1 MTFRTYA
8 YFPWSRHMKYP
19 TGNIAVGAL
28 LKFLSRRDR
37 SLVGGGITHYDINKL
52 LHCAEREK
60 MRKKGSEEEK

>member
-60 MRKKGSEEEK
+60 IRKKGSEEEK